1 MIKKI
6 MQEYKCSEKAA
17 EMLYYA
23 YAHNLGEYLNIDVSK
38 IAQLIPKISI
48 NRKLFDELSVELED
62 NGITNKKLFRF
73 NGYQTI
79 VYSENLAGLLNSY
92 VLKYGMSTVVDILVN
107 YYKGC
112 IKNNIKTLTLLNF
125 LKDEKGN
132 GINYYLENN
141 EE

>member
-1 MIKKI
+1 ML
-6 MQEYKCSEKAA
+6 EYKCDEKAA

-23 YAHNLGEYLNIDVSK
+23 YANNLGHLLSVDISR

-48 NRKLFDELSVELED
+48 NRKLFEELLVELED
-62 NGITNKKLFRF
+62 SGITNKKLFRF

-79 VYSENLAGLLNSY
+79 VYSESLATLLNSY
-92 VLKYGMSTVVDILVN
+92 ILKYGMEVVSNILVT
-107 YYKGC
+107 YYKNC

-125 LKDEKGN
+125 LKDERGN
-132 GINYYLENN
+132 GINYYLENID